1 MRKRKRIKLG
11 RKGSETILAAEW
23 MDQEIIDNINLRNK
37 YSRQW
42 RYARKNKEPEEI
54 INICKERYVTQQR
67 KTSVMMGDRKSRW
80 EEKKIEETWKD
91 GKKFWAM
98 IDELLGKNKKKE
110 KKRHLYTLMRAIK
123 GK

>member
-1 MRKRKRIKLG
+1 MIKRKRIKLG

-80 EEKKIEETWKD
+80 EEKKIEETWKN
-91 GKKFWAM
+91 GKKFGKM
-98 IDELLGKNKKKE
+98 IEELTLKTR
-110 KKRHLYTLMRAIK
+110 KR
-123 GK
+123 